1 MQQQAAAEGAAVASS
16 ESEEEKEEAAVQSVR
31 NAFAGLLDSES
42 DGQANSEEE
51 PEVREEEVV
60 VEAPALAQPPP
71 LAEATDEEQSGGG
84 KKKKKKKGKKPAA
97 AVEVDDEA
105 ALEQMLE
112 VAAREKAAG
121 AEASRLAGV
130 WAVESR
136 TLDAEAEQK
145 KLFGARA
152 VRAAQAEIA
161 AEERG
166 GGRNVRGGGAGSR
179 APKPRRVLLV
189 EPPQSAGRPHGLLK
203 MNLSAEAPVNT
214 VGSPPCF
221 RSQGEG
227 VARSRL
233 SAARASPMTSV
244 LCTLGRW
251 ARPGR
256 RSASS
261 ASSGRSGWC

>member
-1 MQQQAAAEGAAVASS
+1 MASS
-16 ESEEEKEEAAVQSVR
+16 ESESEKEEAAVQSVR

-42 DGQANSEEE
+42 DGNSEEE
-51 PEVREEEVV
+51 PEAREEEVV

-105 ALEQMLE
+105 DLEQMLE

-214 VGSPPCF
+214 VRSPPCF